1 VSGRAEKA
9 LVRAVGRLP
18 VPVYTKLMVAFVGS
32 VVLLILLGLLGLQV
46 LGDSNGRVES
56 LGALQKHATAYR
68 ELQTEAAQLRLLL
81 GVRAGGGD
89 ASIYT
94 GGSPGAALSSTEL
107 ASIDETIASTLTRL
121 GPATDPASLG
131 FVPPPDENRVLSQ
144 ARVDYL
150 QLTDVMSRIIGFDK
164 AGRPADGIRL
174 QSSQAEPLANDLDLL
189 SARLVTSSQ
198 AATENLIVQNRASF
212 MDSQNLFIAV
222 AVGSIVLAL
231 LLGYALALSLTG
243 PIRQMEARLEAI
255 ASGDFSGHVGVA
267 NRDEL
272 GALAANINRMNDELG
287 RLYSELETVSRHKSE
302 FLANMS
308 HELRTPLNAILGFS
322 QVLREQM
329 FGELNAKQV
338 EYLDDI
344 LGSGQHLLNVINDI
358 LDLAKVEAGHME
370 LQAAI
375 FPLVP
380 TLENAVTVVRE
391 RATRQG
397 IALATDIDPSLG
409 LVEADERKL
418 KQVLFNLLSNAV
430 KFTPQGGRV
439 TLAASRVEDE
449 VEISVRDTGV
459 GISAEDQAKIFEE
472 FYQVGPGKTQE
483 GTGLGLSLTRRLVEL
498 HGGSLRVKSEL
509 GAGSTFSFT
518 LPLRGKVLAEPAGPV
533 VERALSL

>member
-1 VSGRAEKA
+1 
-9 LVRAVGRLP
+9 LP

-32 VVLLILLGLLGLQV
+32 VALLVLLGLLGLQV

-56 LGALQKHATAYR
+56 LGALQKRATAYR
-68 ELQTEAAQLRLLL
+68 ELQTQASQLRLLL
-81 GVRAGGGD
+81 GLRAGGD
-89 ASIYT
+89 QINIYAGNGT
-94 GGSPGAALSSTEL
+94 GPPVSSTVL
-107 ASIDETIASTLTRL
+107 VSIDETIASILTQL
-121 GPATDPASLG
+121 GPATDTPSLG
-131 FVPPPDENRVLSQ
+131 FVPPPDEQRVLSQ
-144 ARVDYL
+144 ARANFL
-150 QLTDVMSRIIGFDK
+150 QLTDVMSQITVFDRADK
-164 AGRPADGIRL
+164 PADGLRL
-174 QSSQAEPLANDLDLL
+174 QHSRAEPLANDLGLL
-189 SARLVTSSQ
+189 STRLVTSSQ
-198 AATENLIVQNRASF
+198 AATDSLIVQNRASF
-212 MDSQNLFIAV
+212 ADSQKLFIAV
-222 AVGSIVLAL
+222 AVGSVVLAL
-231 LLGYALALSLTG
+231 SLGYALALSLTG

-287 RLYSELETVSRHKSE
+287 RLYSELETASRHKSE

-329 FGELNAKQV
+329 FGKLNAKQA

-375 FPLVP
+375 FPLVS
-380 TLENAVTVVRE
+380 TLENSVTVVRE

-397 IALATDIDPSLG
+397 ITLVTDIDPSLG

-430 KFTPQGGRV
+430 KFTPQGGHV
-439 TLAASRVEDE
+439 TLAARRIEDQ

-459 GISAEDQAKIFEE
+459 GISVDDQAKVFEE
-472 FYQVGPGKTQE
+472 FYQVGSGKTQE

-498 HGGSLRVKSEL
+498 HGGQLRLESEL

-518 LPLRGKVLAEPAGPV
+518 LPLHGGTLTEPAGSV
-533 VERALSL
+533 LERAGSL